1 MHWPKECGLAPT
13 REDRIESD
21 DRDELVCRQP
31 QRIRIFFGQTI
42 ARSRKRVVYVG
53 ADETGSSWR
62 GDCVSIK
69 AEDGKTTTKTRFQG
83 VTVEG
88 VSTGITMNLEG
99 DQLTR
104 VFSDWTFGDGRQ
116 VLEKW
121 YEPVVFR
128 RII

>member
-1 MHWPKECGLAPT
+1 M
-13 REDRIESD
+13 
-21 DRDELVCRQP
+21 
-31 QRIRIFFGQTI
+31 
-42 ARSRKRVVYVG
+42 VYVG

-69 AEDGKTTTKTRFQG
+69 AEDGKTTTKTPFQG
-83 VTVEG
+83 VTAEG
-88 VSTGITMNLEG
+88 VSTGITMTMTLEG
-99 DQLTR
+99 GQLTR

-128 RII
+128 RIK

>member
-1 MHWPKECGLAPT
+1 MSPT
-13 REDRIESD
+13 AK
-21 DRDELVCRQP
+21 
-31 QRIRIFFGQTI
+31 IRIFFEQSI
-42 ARSRKRVVYVG
+42 AQSRSRVVYVG

-62 GDCVSIK
+62 GERVSIK

-83 VTVEG
+83 VTAEG
-88 VSTGITMNLEG
+88 VSTGITMTMTLEG

-128 RII
+128 RIK